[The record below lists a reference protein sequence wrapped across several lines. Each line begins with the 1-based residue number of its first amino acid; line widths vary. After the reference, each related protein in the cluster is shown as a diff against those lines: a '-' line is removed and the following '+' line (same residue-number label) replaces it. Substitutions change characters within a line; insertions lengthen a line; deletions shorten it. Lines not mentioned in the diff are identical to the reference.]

1 MTRLSKSIKSIFV
14 LSVIVITSV
23 LLCIQTGFNVH
34 FFREGMEQEVE
45 GKLQAKSGEIVNAF
59 NSRMLQVAEKN
70 KALTANLDA
79 MEQYDMN
86 LVFKTMEKLIK
97 SDSLVYGSGCWFE
110 PNAYQ
115 ADLKYY
121 GPYLYRDTDGSVKL
135 TMDYSNEAYNYPSY
149 EWYKNGVQGNG
160 EVAWS
165 EPFYDDVSKT
175 TMITSASAIEKDG
188 KLAGVLTVDIGLTE
202 LENYIRDMKI
212 GETGYSFIITKA
224 GYYVAYRDAEKN
236 MQEKITEDKDSNISN
251 LGKQIVEQKGQAL
264 LESNAFGSDS
274 YIMVSPIGN
283 TGLKL
288 VLVYPKAEIYAA
300 VNQSVYVSVAI
311 SVIVIILLVL
321 ALIYIFNQKV
331 DRPIQKLILVAEK
344 IAKGDL
350 SATII
355 VDSEDE
361 MGRLANSL
369 KIMSDQLKT
378 MITQVNGMAEQVAAA
393 SEELFASAEQS
404 SFMAEEVAVAIGK
417 VTKDN
422 VEQESQTGSAV
433 GFVEK
438 IAQRIDKVEGNTQTT
453 LENAQNS
460 VAVARK
466 GRGAIETAVNQIQQ
480 VDTMIM
486 KTSDVITNLGER
498 SKEIGQIVHTISSI
512 AAQTNLL
519 ALNAAIEAARA
530 GEQGRGFAVVAD
542 EVRKLAEQ
550 SQEAAKQIDAL
561 ISHVQEETNVAVSAM
576 NNGTQEVKKGTQIV
590 NEAGESFKEIVDH
603 IEKVRENV
611 QVVADEVKQIVTG
624 NAEVVNIMAR
634 LQDIGENT
642 VGNVNKVSSSTQT
655 QLASQEEITSAS
667 RNLAELAQDLQN
679 TINKFKL

>member
-86 LVFKTMEKLIK
+86 LVFKTMEKIIK

>member
-149 EWYKNGVQGNG
+149 EWYKNGVKGNG

>member
-86 LVFKTMEKLIK
+86 LVFKTIIK

>member
-1 MTRLSKSIKSIFV
+1 MARLSKSIKAIFV

-23 LLCIQTGFNVH
+23 LLCIQTGFNIH
-34 FFREGMEQEVE
+34 FFRAGMEQEVE

-86 LVFKTMEKLIK
+86 VVFKTMEKLIK

-264 LESNAFGSDS
+264 LESSAFGSDS

-369 KIMSDQLKT
+369 KIMSDQLKI

-466 GRGAIETAVNQIQQ
+466 GRGAIETAVSQIQQ

>member
-264 LESNAFGSDS
+264 LESSAFGSDS

>member
-1 MTRLSKSIKSIFV
+1 MARLSKSIKAIFV

-23 LLCIQTGFNVH
+23 LLCIQTGFNIH
-34 FFREGMEQEVE
+34 FFRAGMEQEVE

-86 LVFKTMEKLIK
+86 VVFKTMEKLIK

-115 ADLKYY
+115 AELKYY

-264 LESNAFGSDS
+264 LESSAFGSDS

-300 VNQSVYVSVAI
+300 VNQSVYVSVVI

-466 GRGAIETAVNQIQQ
+466 GRGAIETAVSQIQQ

>member
-1 MTRLSKSIKSIFV
+1 MARLSKSIKAIFV

-23 LLCIQTGFNVH
+23 LLCIQTGFNIH
-34 FFREGMEQEVE
+34 FFRAGMEQEVE

-86 LVFKTMEKLIK
+86 VVFKTMEKLIK

-264 LESNAFGSDS
+264 LESSAFGSDS

-300 VNQSVYVSVAI
+300 VNQSVYVSAAI

-466 GRGAIETAVNQIQQ
+466 GRGAIETAVSQIQQ

>member
-1 MTRLSKSIKSIFV
+1 
-14 LSVIVITSV
+14 
-23 LLCIQTGFNVH
+23 
-34 FFREGMEQEVE
+34 
-45 GKLQAKSGEIVNAF
+45 
-59 NSRMLQVAEKN
+59 
-70 KALTANLDA
+70 

>member
-135 TMDYSNEAYNYPSY
+135 TMGYSNEAYNYPSY

>member
-135 TMDYSNEAYNYPSY
+135 TMDYSNEEYNYPSY

-264 LESNAFGSDS
+264 LESSAFGSDS

-369 KIMSDQLKT
+369 KIMSDQLKI

-466 GRGAIETAVNQIQQ
+466 GRGAIETAVSQIQQ

>member
-135 TMDYSNEAYNYPSY
+135 TMDYSNEEYNYPSY

-264 LESNAFGSDS
+264 LESSAFGSDS

>member
-1 MTRLSKSIKSIFV
+1 MARLSKSIKAIFV

-23 LLCIQTGFNVH
+23 LLCIQTGFNIH
-34 FFREGMEQEVE
+34 FFRAGMEQEVE

-86 LVFKTMEKLIK
+86 VVFKTMEKLIK

-264 LESNAFGSDS
+264 LESSAFGSDS

-300 VNQSVYVSVAI
+300 VNQSVYVSVVI

-466 GRGAIETAVNQIQQ
+466 GRGAIETAVSQIQQ

>member
-1 MTRLSKSIKSIFV
+1 M
-14 LSVIVITSV
+14 
-23 LLCIQTGFNVH
+23 
-34 FFREGMEQEVE
+34 
-45 GKLQAKSGEIVNAF
+45 
-59 NSRMLQVAEKN
+59 
-70 KALTANLDA
+70 
-79 MEQYDMN
+79 
-86 LVFKTMEKLIK
+86 
-97 SDSLVYGSGCWFE
+97 
-110 PNAYQ
+110 
-115 ADLKYY
+115 
-121 GPYLYRDTDGSVKL
+121 
-135 TMDYSNEAYNYPSY
+135 
-149 EWYKNGVQGNG
+149 
-160 EVAWS
+160 
-165 EPFYDDVSKT
+165 
-175 TMITSASAIEKDG
+175 
-188 KLAGVLTVDIGLTE
+188 
-202 LENYIRDMKI
+202 
-212 GETGYSFIITKA
+212 
-224 GYYVAYRDAEKN
+224 
-236 MQEKITEDKDSNISN
+236 
-251 LGKQIVEQKGQAL
+251 
-264 LESNAFGSDS
+264 
-274 YIMVSPIGN
+274 
-283 TGLKL
+283 
-288 VLVYPKAEIYAA
+288 
-300 VNQSVYVSVAI
+300 
-311 SVIVIILLVL
+311 
-321 ALIYIFNQKV
+321 
-331 DRPIQKLILVAEK
+331 
-344 IAKGDL
+344 
-350 SATII
+350 
-355 VDSEDE
+355 
-361 MGRLANSL
+361 
-369 KIMSDQLKT
+369 
-378 MITQVNGMAEQVAAA
+378 
-393 SEELFASAEQS
+393 
-404 SFMAEEVAVAIGK
+404 
-417 VTKDN
+417 
-422 VEQESQTGSAV
+422 

>member
-634 LQDIGENT
+634 FQDIGENT

>member
-1 MTRLSKSIKSIFV
+1 MARLSKSIKAIFV

-23 LLCIQTGFNVH
+23 LLCIQTGFNIH
-34 FFREGMEQEVE
+34 FFRAGMEQEVE

-86 LVFKTMEKLIK
+86 VVFKTMEKLIK

-149 EWYKNGVQGNG
+149 ERYKNGVQGNG

-264 LESNAFGSDS
+264 LESSAFGSDS

-300 VNQSVYVSVAI
+300 VNQSVYVSVVI

-466 GRGAIETAVNQIQQ
+466 GRGAIETAVSQIQQ

>member
-1 MTRLSKSIKSIFV
+1 MARLSKSIKAIFV

-23 LLCIQTGFNVH
+23 LLCIQTGFNIH
-34 FFREGMEQEVE
+34 FFRAGMEQEVE

-59 NSRMLQVAEKN
+59 NSKMLQVAEKN

-86 LVFKTMEKLIK
+86 VVFKTMEKLIK

-264 LESNAFGSDS
+264 LESSAFGSDS

-300 VNQSVYVSVAI
+300 VNQSVYVSVVI

-466 GRGAIETAVNQIQQ
+466 GRGAIETAVSQIQQ